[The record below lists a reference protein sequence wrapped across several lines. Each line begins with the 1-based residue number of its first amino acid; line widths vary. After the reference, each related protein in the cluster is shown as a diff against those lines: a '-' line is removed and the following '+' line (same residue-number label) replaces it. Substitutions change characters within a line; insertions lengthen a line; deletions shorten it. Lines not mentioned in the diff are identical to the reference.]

1 MLYPEF
7 REKFEVDEV
16 VFTQRYVV
24 GNQLF
29 VCIFQKIIACLD
41 FLSKLQEKYD
51 VGRDWSSFYFHCF
64 ESRNKICVLLLSNS
78 LRKKWRFKKKKVW
91 FKSIFLSMDSNL
103 CFHHLVE
110 AQNVWYV
117 VCFKRNNDKFNGD
130 DEKKELT
137 NYLTNIIL
145 HLKVENHL
153 DTVLKKLPQGLIL
166 ILNLLYIVKEASH
179 LLLNQINF
187 SRFYSKKNVSCF
199 FKL

>member
-1 MLYPEF
+1 MA
-7 REKFEVDEV
+7 
-16 VFTQRYVV
+16 
-24 GNQLF
+24 
-29 VCIFQKIIACLD
+29 FQKKKGLA
-41 FLSKLQEKYD
+41 QEY
-51 VGRDWSSFYFHCF
+51 
-64 ESRNKICVLLLSNS
+64 
-78 LRKKWRFKKKKVW
+78 
-91 FKSIFLSMDSNL
+91 FLSMDSNL

-110 AQNVWYV
+110 TQNVWYV

-130 DEKKELT
+130 DDKKELT

-199 FKL
+199 FRL

>member
-64 ESRNKICVLLLSNS
+64 ESRNKICVYEFESANLEEIRVYENFCS
-78 LRKKWRFKKKKVW
+78 LA
-91 FKSIFLSMDSNL
+91 I
-103 CFHHLVE
+103 
-110 AQNVWYV
+110 
-117 VCFKRNNDKFNGD
+117 
-130 DEKKELT
+130 
-137 NYLTNIIL
+137 
-145 HLKVENHL
+145 
-153 DTVLKKLPQGLIL
+153 P
-166 ILNLLYIVKEASH
+166 
-179 LLLNQINF
+179 
-187 SRFYSKKNVSCF
+187 
-199 FKL
+199 